1 MILGFRNPSHSV
13 AFLRILWWYY
23 YLKVVGYH
31 VAPASDRKAHN
42 QAAAALIG
50 SRNGLVLLSVRAFLA
65 EIMRDS
71 MGLKG
76 RAKLR
81 VPCPL
86 AGTGTTE
93 RKGDRKNVGKTH

>member
-1 MILGFRNPSHSV
+1 MNPRFRNPSHSV
-13 AFLRILWWYY
+13 AFLPILWWYY

-65 EIMRDS
+65 EIARDS
-71 MGLKG
+71 MVLMG
-76 RAKLR
+76 RPKLR
-81 VPCPL
+81 VPRLLPR
-86 AGTGTTE
+86 TGTTGTE
-93 RKGDRKNVGKTH
+93 R